1 MEQLKEDY
9 LKIRNTGLQLKEDYL
24 KIEARRNSLQELY
37 DNERAINISLMTS
50 IKVLRTE
57 KEALVEI
64 LIEIQKKYGVA
75 ANKDI
80 SDFLNPT
87 RDVSELSNDN
97 ST

>member
-1 MEQLKEDY
+1 
-9 LKIRNTGLQLKEDYL
+9 
-24 KIEARRNSLQELY
+24 
-37 DNERAINISLMTS
+37 MTS
-50 IKVLRTE
+50 IRVLRTE

-64 LIEIQKKYGVA
+64 LIAIQKKYGVA